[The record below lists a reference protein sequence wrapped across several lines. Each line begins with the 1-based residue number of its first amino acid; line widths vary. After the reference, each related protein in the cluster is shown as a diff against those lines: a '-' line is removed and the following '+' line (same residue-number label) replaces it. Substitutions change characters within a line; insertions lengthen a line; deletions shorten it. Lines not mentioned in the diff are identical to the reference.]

1 MPDIQLQ
8 TCPSLSSV
16 SRSIWATVNINTAG
30 SWYKEKVRA
39 GAHML
44 CLQLESMIHD
54 YKHTA
59 GSDLNKRV
67 CLKQGT
73 ERVHTLSL

>member
-1 MPDIQLQ
+1 
-8 TCPSLSSV
+8 
-16 SRSIWATVNINTAG
+16 
-30 SWYKEKVRA
+30 
-39 GAHML
+39 ML

-59 GSDLNKRV
+59 GSDLNKSV

-73 ERVHTLSL
+73 ERVHAGFSLMRLNSALTPTEIHLLME

>member
-1 MPDIQLQ
+1 
-8 TCPSLSSV
+8 
-16 SRSIWATVNINTAG
+16 
-30 SWYKEKVRA
+30 
-39 GAHML
+39 ML

-59 GSDLNKRV
+59 GSDLNKSV

-73 ERVHTLSL
+73 ERVHTGFSLMRLNSALTPTEIHLLME